1 MADPLS
7 RTDPVGLVRARLCTR
22 FPDNAAEVNRQID
35 LAMACADHLDITMT
49 PEGLENLVLEQLA
62 GRAASRRSASRT
74 SPAIPLIHH
83 PSF

>member
-35 LAMACADHLDITMT
+35 LAMACAERTIVGQPSM
-49 PEGLENLVLEQLA
+49 PV
-62 GRAASRRSASRT
+62 ASREVPTGLDSGEPRWRR
-74 SPAIPLIHH
+74 
-83 PSF
+83 